1 MLILGIIVFGMAIG
15 AVAQLI
21 LGQATGRDM
30 DWTQALIAGLA
41 GSFLGGLLLSL
52 IVDGDIDFHPSGIIG
67 SLIGAIII
75 SAVWGWWR
83 SRQTA

>member
-1 MLILGIIVFGMAIG
+1 MLILGLIVFGMAIG
-15 AVAQLI
+15 AIAQLI

-41 GSFLGGLLLSL
+41 GSFVGGLIASL
-52 IVDGDIDFHPSGIIG
+52 IAGDGIKLRPSGIIG

-75 SAVWGWWR
+75 SAIWGGWR
-83 SRQTA
+83 SRQTS